1 MNGTPI
7 LRNSVENPL
16 EAQLSIS
23 KQCELLGLPRSSFYY
38 KPVPETALNLELMRL
53 IDEKYMERPHFGTRN
68 MTLHLREQN
77 FLVNRKRV
85 QGLYRKMGIEAQ
97 HPKPRFKTSENHL
110 KYPYLLK
117 NLKISAVNQVWG
129 SDITYIP
136 TCDGYLYLVA
146 VLDLYSRY
154 VVSWRLSNSLETEFC
169 LEALDE
175 ALKFGKPEIFN
186 TDKGVQFTANQF
198 TGCLQK
204 NGIQI
209 SMNGKGRCWDNIF
222 VERLWRTI
230 KYEEVYLKGYESGEE
245 AFHNLDSYMAYYNE
259 ERRHGSLEHRTPAE
273 VFRGCK

>member
-1 MNGTPI
+1 M
-7 LRNSVENPL
+7 
-16 EAQLSIS
+16 
-23 KQCELLGLPRSSFYY
+23 
-38 KPVPETALNLELMRL
+38 PETALNLKLMEL
-53 IDEKYMERPHFGTRN
+53 IDKKYMERPHFGTRN
-68 MTLHLREQN
+68 MTLYLREN
-77 FLVNRKRV
+77 SFLVNRKRV

-97 HPKPRFKTSENHL
+97 YPKPRFQASEDHL
-110 KYPYLLK
+110 KHPYLLK
-117 NLKISAVNQVWG
+117 NLEISAVNQVWG

-186 TDKGVQFTANQF
+186 TDKGVQFTAKRF

-245 AFHNLDSYMAYYNE
+245 AFHNLDSYMTYYNE
-259 ERRHGSLEHRTPAE
+259 ERRHGSLKNKTPAE
-273 VFRGCK
+273 VFRMCK